1 MSPVFAREKG
11 YVFKVYS
18 NEEERMHI
26 HVIKDRKSAKFWLEP
41 EIELSKNSG
50 FSNVEIHEIKR
61 IINVY
66 ANHFRKQYKEHIGKR
81 VDD

>member
-26 HVIKDRKSAKFWLEP
+26 HIIKDGHSAKFWLEP
-41 EIELSKNSG
+41 VISLAKNSG
-50 FSNVEIHEIKR
+50 FSSTELNEIER
-61 IINVY
+61 IVKIY
-66 ANHFRKQYKEHIGKR
+66 ANNFKQQYKEHIGKR